1 MTLLHS
7 LWLYRGFIL
16 ASVKR
21 EFLSRYHR
29 SVLGIVWAFLNPLAM
44 IAIYTIIFS
53 GIMKARLPGLDSTY
67 AYSIYLCA
75 GLITW
80 TFFSEILNRTVAV
93 FIDNSN
99 LLKKVHFPKSCLPII
114 VVASECINFS
124 IIFILYVGFLAIVD
138 AFPGLVTISVLPV
151 LLIQVA
157 LAVGIGI
164 FLGTLN
170 VFFRDINQV
179 IKMVLQFWF
188 WLTPII
194 YPVSIIPEKIR
205 TVLELNPMFPVVA
218 AYQRIFISH
227 ETPKWETLIPVTV
240 IAVFFLWLGLYTFRK
255 NAGEMIDE
263 L

>member
-1 MTLLHS
+1 MTLFRS

-16 ASVKR
+16 GSVKR
-21 EFLSRYHR
+21 EFLFRYHR
-29 SVLGIVWAFLNPLAM
+29 SLLGIVWAFLNPLAM
-44 IAIYTIIFS
+44 IAVYTVIFS

-67 AYSIYLCA
+67 AYGIYLCA

-80 TFFSEILNRTVAV
+80 NFFSEILNRTVTV
-93 FIDNSN
+93 FIDNSS
-99 LLKKVHFPKSCLPII
+99 LLKKVNFPKSCLPVIT
-114 VVASECINFS
+114 VASECINFS
-124 IIFILYVGFLAIVD
+124 IIFMLYAGFLAVVG
-138 AFPGLVTISVLPV
+138 AFPGLVTITVLPV

-157 LAVGIGI
+157 LAVGVGI

-179 IKMVLQFWF
+179 VKMVLQFWF

-194 YPVSIIPEKIR
+194 YPVSIVPEKIR

-218 AYQRIFISH
+218 AYQRVFISH
-227 ETPKWETLIPVTV
+227 EPPKWETLIPVTI

-255 NAGEMIDE
+255 NAGEIIDE